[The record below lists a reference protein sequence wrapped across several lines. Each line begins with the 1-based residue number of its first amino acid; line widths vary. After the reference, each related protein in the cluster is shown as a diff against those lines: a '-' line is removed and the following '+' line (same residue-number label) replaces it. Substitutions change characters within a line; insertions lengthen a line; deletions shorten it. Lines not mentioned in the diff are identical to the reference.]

1 MLNSHFAIIVRS
13 WLSGRRRLSL
23 DSVGD
28 TIVEVM
34 VVLAVLG
41 LAVGISF
48 ATANR
53 SLLATRAAQENSQ
66 ATSYL
71 QSQIEELRYLAPAG
85 SGQNIFRQGQFFCVN
100 TTTNMVVTGFS
111 GGFNQTSLQNYGNY
125 PTNPNG
131 GCVKSFY
138 HLAIAYNPAGDTF
151 TLTAY
156 WDDVQGQ
163 GQDTATLNYRV
174 HQ

>member
-1 MLNSHFAIIVRS
+1 MLKNISAMFTRS
-13 WLSGRRRLSL
+13 WSRRPRRLSL
-23 DSVGD
+23 NSVGD

-71 QSQIEELRYLAPAG
+71 QSQIEELRYLAPTG
-85 SGQNIFRQGQFFCVN
+85 SGQNIFVNGQFFCVN
-100 TTTNMVVTGFS
+100 TTTNTVVTGFS
-111 GGFNQTSLQNYGNY
+111 GGYNTTSLASYSNY
-125 PTNPNG
+125 PA
-131 GCVKSFY
+131 GCVHSFY
-138 HLAIAYNPAGDTF
+138 HIAIAYSAAGDTF

-174 HQ
+174 HP

>member
-1 MLNSHFAIIVRS
+1 MLKIISAVYARAWS
-13 WLSGRRRLSL
+13 RRQHRLSL
-23 DSVGD
+23 NSVGD

-71 QSQIEELRYLAPAG
+71 QSQIEELRYLAPTD
-85 SGQNIFRQGQFFCVN
+85 SGQNVFLQGQYFCVN
-100 TTTNMVVTGFS
+100 TGTNTVVTGFS
-111 GGFNQTSLQNYGNY
+111 GGYNQTSLASYANY
-125 PTNPNG
+125 PA

-138 HLAIAYNPAGDTF
+138 HLAIAYSTAGDTF

-174 HQ
+174 HP